1 MNEEKS
7 SLEKIENSIL
17 DKLNPN
23 QKIAYDLGDKGGSWI
38 SKMID
43 KVVDFVIPEKK

>member
-1 MNEEKS
+1 MSKEKS
-7 SLEKIENSIL
+7 NLEKVESSIL

-43 KVVDFVIPEKK
+43 IVVDFVIPEKK

>member
-1 MNEEKS
+1 MSKEKNT
-7 SLEKIENSIL
+7 LEKIESSIL

-23 QKIAYDLGDKGGSWI
+23 QKIAYDIGDKGGSWI

-43 KVVDFVIPEKK
+43 KIVDIVIPKK